1 MRSINK
7 TRLLKYC
14 KENFFIL
21 SRILS
26 ILILIIFLSIIS
38 PQFLGWNN
46 ILNIFRQAS
55 LQFLISAG
63 LTLVIITAGIDLA
76 VGAIL
81 GLSACLSASLIV
93 SGHLGLG
100 IVAGLISGLL
110 AGALNG
116 LLVAF
121 GRITPFIATYG
132 VLWIAGGIG
141 YVFMKGEVLHSFPPG
156 FRYIGTGILFGI
168 PVTILIAGI
177 ILVILHLLLH
187 KTVFGRYIYAI
198 GGNPIAARLSGISV
212 KSKLFYV
219 YTLSGL
225 LSSFA
230 ALFIM
235 ARVNSVDS
243 SIGEE
248 LLLPAIAAVCL
259 GGASLFGGVGG
270 IAGTAIGAL
279 ILALVINGMNLLGV
293 PSFWQSGVM
302 GAIILGS
309 VLADQYGSGRSLI
322 KS

>member
-1 MRSINK
+1 MHSINK
-7 TRLLKYC
+7 TQLIKYS

-26 ILILIIFLSIIS
+26 ILILILFLSIAS

-55 LQFLISAG
+55 IQFLISAG

-81 GLSACLSASLIV
+81 GLSACLSASLMV

-100 IVAGLISGLL
+100 IVAGLLSGLL

-177 ILVILHLLLH
+177 ILLVLHLLLH

-212 KSKLFYV
+212 KSKLFYI
-219 YTLSGL
+219 YALSGL

-230 ALFIM
+230 ALVIM

-270 IAGTAIGAL
+270 ITGTAIGAL

-293 PSFWQSGVM
+293 PSFWQSAVM
-302 GAIILGS
+302 GAIILGA
-309 VLADQYGSGRSLI
+309 VIADQYGSGRSLI

>member
-1 MRSINK
+1 MHSINK
-7 TRLLKYC
+7 TQLLKYS

-26 ILILIIFLSIIS
+26 ILILIIFLSIVS

-55 LQFLISAG
+55 IQFLISAG

-141 YVFMKGEVLHSFPPG
+141 YVFMKGEVLHSFPPS

-230 ALFIM
+230 ALVIM

-302 GAIILGS
+302 GAIILGA

>member
-1 MRSINK
+1 MNLINK
-7 TRLLKYC
+7 SQLFNYSKD
-14 KENFFIL
+14 NFFIL
-21 SRILS
+21 SRVFS
-26 ILILIIFLSIIS
+26 ILFIIIFLSIIS

-46 ILNIFRQAS
+46 ILNIIRQAS
-55 LQFLISAG
+55 IQFLISAG
-63 LTLVIITAGIDLA
+63 LTLVILTAGIDLA

-81 GLSACLSASLIV
+81 GLSACFAASLMV
-93 SGHLGLG
+93 DGQLELA

-110 AGALNG
+110 AGSLNG
-116 LLVAF
+116 FLVAF

-132 VLWIAGGIG
+132 VLWIASGLG
-141 YVFMKGEVLHSFPPG
+141 YVFMKGEVLHSFPPS
-156 FRYIGTGILFGI
+156 FRYIGTGNLFGV

-177 ILVILHLLLH
+177 ILIMLHILLH
-187 KTVFGRYIYAI
+187 KTVFGRSIYAI
-198 GGNPIAARLSGISV
+198 GGNPSSARLSGISV
-212 KSKLFYV
+212 KSKLFYI

-230 ALFIM
+230 ALIVM
-235 ARVNSVDS
+235 ARINSVDS
-243 SIGEE
+243 SIGED

-259 GGASLFGGVGG
+259 GGTSLFGGVGG

-279 ILALVINGMNLLGV
+279 ILSLVINGMNLLGV

-302 GAIILGS
+302 GAIILGA

>member
-7 TRLLKYC
+7 TQLLKYS

-26 ILILIIFLSIIS
+26 ILILIIFLSIVS

-46 ILNIFRQAS
+46 IVNIFRQAS
-55 LQFLISAG
+55 IQFLISAG

-141 YVFMKGEVLHSFPPG
+141 YVFMKGEVLHSFPPS

-198 GGNPIAARLSGISV
+198 GGNPIAVRLSGISV

-230 ALFIM
+230 ALVIM

>member
-1 MRSINK
+1 MHSINK
-7 TRLLKYC
+7 TQLLKYS

-26 ILILIIFLSIIS
+26 ILILIIFLSIVS

-46 ILNIFRQAS
+46 IVNIFRQAS
-55 LQFLISAG
+55 IQFLISAG

-100 IVAGLISGLL
+100 IVAGLISGLF

-156 FRYIGTGILFGI
+156 FRFIGTGILFGI

-230 ALFIM
+230 ALVIM

>member
-1 MRSINK
+1 
-7 TRLLKYC
+7 
-14 KENFFIL
+14 
-21 SRILS
+21 
-26 ILILIIFLSIIS
+26 
-38 PQFLGWNN
+38 
-46 ILNIFRQAS
+46 
-55 LQFLISAG
+55 
-63 LTLVIITAGIDLA
+63 
-76 VGAIL
+76 
-81 GLSACLSASLIV
+81 LSASLIV

-141 YVFMKGEVLHSFPPG
+141 YVFMKGEVLHSFPPS

-230 ALFIM
+230 ALVIM

>member
-1 MRSINK
+1 MHSINK
-7 TRLLKYC
+7 TQLLKYS

-26 ILILIIFLSIIS
+26 ILILIIFLSIVS

-55 LQFLISAG
+55 IQFLISAG
-63 LTLVIITAGIDLA
+63 LTLVIITGGIDLA

-81 GLSACLSASLIV
+81 GLAACLSASLIV

-100 IVAGLISGLL
+100 IVAGLISGLF

-156 FRYIGTGILFGI
+156 FRFIGTGILFGI

-230 ALFIM
+230 ALVIM

-302 GAIILGS
+302 GAIILGA

>member
-7 TRLLKYC
+7 TQLLKYS

-26 ILILIIFLSIIS
+26 ILILIIFLSIVS

-46 ILNIFRQAS
+46 IVNIFRQAS
-55 LQFLISAG
+55 IQFLISAG

-141 YVFMKGEVLHSFPPG
+141 YVFMKGEVLHSFPPS

-230 ALFIM
+230 ALVIM

>member
-7 TRLLKYC
+7 TQLLKYS

-26 ILILIIFLSIIS
+26 ILILIIFLSIVS

-55 LQFLISAG
+55 IQFLISAG

-141 YVFMKGEVLHSFPPG
+141 YVFMKGEVLHSFPPS

-230 ALFIM
+230 ALVIM